1 MGCTLRIPYRDALYS
16 FDMARAMNDAWGAT
30 ASAPRAPG
38 KRDVE
43 GGGEK
48 SGKGSSEAG
57 TKLCLAALTRVVKER
72 PEDDGSAQPVGGHGL
87 VGHQCGRDE
96 RCARELAGSK
106 SGRAGKCRRTC

>member
-1 MGCTLRIPYRDALYS
+1 MRRK
-16 FDMARAMNDAWGAT
+16 
-30 ASAPRAPG
+30 ASASYAPG

-48 SGKGSSEAG
+48 SVKGSSEAG
-57 TKLCLAALTRVVKER
+57 TKLCLAALTRVVKARVQR
-72 PEDDGSAQPVGGHGL
+72 PEDDGSAQHVGGHGL

-106 SGRAGKCRRTC
+106 SGRGLGSVGGPVKT

>member
-1 MGCTLRIPYRDALYS
+1 MRRK
-16 FDMARAMNDAWGAT
+16 
-30 ASAPRAPG
+30 ASASYAPG

-48 SGKGSSEAG
+48 SVKGSSEAG
-57 TKLCLAALTRVVKER
+57 TKLCLAALTRVVKARVQR
-72 PEDDGSAQPVGGHGL
+72 PEDDGSAQHVGGHGL